1 MTTIL
6 IYVLHIYLLLGR
18 ALSRYAKNYLGSSQ
32 YVYVFT
38 KWKGMYISTL
48 KKDSR
53 SIKDGSQD
61 YKSINLWT
69 KILSGL
75 ILFRCSTVLRF

>member
-6 IYVLHIYLLLGR
+6 IYLLHIYLLLGH

-53 SIKDGSQD
+53 SNKDGSQD